1 MTRKTEQDSKDH
13 NHEDHE
19 KDQDHQEHQD
29 HEGHEDHHAMM
40 AADFQ
45 QRFWICLVLTVPI
58 LVLSPMLQ
66 SLLGIEDVIA
76 FPGDVYVLLAFS
88 SAIYFYGG
96 KPFLTGLFDEIRE
109 KQPGMMTLIG
119 MAISVAYF
127 YSAAVALGLAGKVFF
142 WELATLIDI
151 MLLGHWIEM
160 KSVMGASQALNELVK
175 LMPTEAHRLKDDGS
189 VEDVSVDQLE
199 KGDLFR
205 VKPGEKIPTDG
216 KVSEGSSRVDESMV
230 TGESRPVRKEEGEQV
245 IGGTINGDG
254 TLTVEAEKV
263 GEETFLSQVIETV
276 RNAQESK
283 SRSQGLADRAAFWL
297 TVIAVTVG
305 LITLAAWLLIGS
317 PFVDAMERMV
327 TVMVITCPHA
337 LGLAIPLVV
346 ATSTSLAAQNGLLI
360 RERNAFEAARR
371 IDVVIFDK
379 TGTLTEGKFEVGGVV
394 AFGDREEKEILR
406 LAAALESRSEH
417 PIAEGIMQEVKEREI
432 KVPEVKDF
440 EAIKGQG
447 IQGKVEGRSLKVMAP
462 GYLDKNDISYDAEPL
477 REHHDQG
484 RTVVFVVEE
493 NTALG
498 AIALGDTI
506 REESAA
512 ALDTLREMGM
522 RPMMM
527 TGDKEQVAAAVAKTL
542 KIDDYFAE
550 VLPEDKADKVREL
563 RDKGFKVAMTGDGI
577 NDAPALAEADLGI
590 AVGAGTDVAIETA
603 DIVLVHSNPRDVANI
618 FRLSRATYSKTVQ
631 NLIWA
636 SGYNIFAIPLA
647 AGVAVRWGIVIS
659 PAVGALIMSLS
670 TVIVAVN
677 ARLLKL
683 K

>member
-1 MTRKTEQDSKDH
+1 MTNKSEQKN
-13 NHEDHE
+13 NHQHQNELDEEAGHHDHE
-19 KDQDHQEHQD
+19 N
-29 HEGHEDHHAMM
+29 HHAMM
-40 AADFQ
+40 AADFRK
-45 QRFWICLVLTVPI
+45 RFWISLILTLPI
-58 LVLSPMLQ
+58 LILSPMLQ
-66 SLLGIEDVIA
+66 SLFGLARVIS
-76 FPGDVYVLLAFS
+76 FPGDIYVLLAFS

-96 KPFLTGLFDEIRE
+96 KPFLTGLYDEI
-109 KQPGMMTLIG
+109 KQQQPGMMTLIG
-119 MAISVAYF
+119 MAITVAYF

-175 LMPTEAHRLKDDGS
+175 LMPSEAHCLNEDGS
-189 VEDVSVDQLE
+189 TEEVQVDKLE
-199 KGDLFR
+199 KGDRFL

-216 KVSEGSSRVDESMV
+216 IVREGSTRVDESMV
-230 TGESRPVRKEEGEQV
+230 TGESRPVRKGEGEEV

-254 TLTVEAEKV
+254 TLEVEAEKV

-276 RNAQESK
+276 RAAQESK

-305 LITLAAWLLIGS
+305 LITLAAWLFVGS

-346 ATSTSLAAQNGLLI
+346 ATSTSLAAKNGLLI
-360 RERNAFEAARR
+360 RERNAFEAARQ
-371 IDVVIFDK
+371 IDVIVFDK
-379 TGTLTEGKFEVGGVV
+379 TGTLTEGKFEIGGVII
-394 AFGDREEKEILR
+394 FDDQDEKEVLR
-406 LAAALESRSEH
+406 LAAALESHSEH
-417 PIAEGIMQEVKEREI
+417 PIAEGIMQEVNKREI
-432 KVPEVKDF
+432 KVPEVENF

-447 IQGKVEGRSLKVMAP
+447 IKGQVEGRSIRVMAP
-462 GYLDKNDISYDAEPL
+462 GYLEKNDITYDEEPL
-477 REHHDQG
+477 QEHQDQG
-484 RTVVFVVEE
+484 RTLVFVMEDDTV
-493 NTALG
+493 LG

-506 REESAA
+506 REESAG
-512 ALDTLREMGM
+512 ALETLRDMGI

-527 TGDKEQVAAAVAKTL
+527 TGDKEQVAATVAKTL

-550 VLPEDKADKVREL
+550 VLPDAKAEKIREL

-577 NDAPALAEADLGI
+577 NDAPALAEANLGI

-603 DIVLVHSNPRDVANI
+603 DIVLVHSNPQDVANI
-618 FRLSRATYSKTVQ
+618 FRLSHATHNKTVQ

-636 SGYNIFAIPLA
+636 TGYNVFAIPLA
-647 AGVAVRWGIVIS
+647 AGVAIPWGIVIS

-683 K
+683 T

>member
-1 MTRKTEQDSKDH
+1 MTNKSEQK
-13 NHEDHE
+13 NN
-19 KDQDHQEHQD
+19 HQD
-29 HEGHEDHHAMM
+29 HKKDKENGGHNGHENHHAMM
-40 AADFQ
+40 AADFRK
-45 QRFWICLVLTVPI
+45 RFWISLVLTVPI
-58 LVLSPMLQ
+58 LILSPMLQ
-66 SLLGIEDVIA
+66 SLLGLTKVIS
-76 FPGDVYVLLAFS
+76 FPGDIYVLLAFS

-96 KPFLTGLFDEIRE
+96 KPFLTGLYDEIKE
-109 KQPGMMTLIG
+109 QQPGMMTLIG
-119 MAISVAYF
+119 MAITVAYF

-151 MLLGHWIEM
+151 MLLGHWVEM

-175 LMPTEAHRLKDDGS
+175 LMPSEAHRLNEDGS
-189 VEDVSVDQLE
+189 TEDVQVDELE
-199 KGDLFR
+199 KGDLFL

-216 KVSEGSSRVDESMV
+216 VVREGSSRVDESMV
-230 TGESRPVRKEEGEQV
+230 TGESRPVGKEEGEEV

-254 TLTVEAEKV
+254 TLQVEAEKV
-263 GEETFLSQVIETV
+263 GEETFLSQVIKTV
-276 RNAQESK
+276 RAAQESK

-305 LITLAAWLLIGS
+305 LITLAAWLLVGS

-346 ATSTSLAAQNGLLI
+346 ATSTSLAAKNGLLI

-371 IDVVIFDK
+371 IDVIVFDK
-379 TGTLTEGKFEVGGVV
+379 TGTLTEGSFEIGGVIV
-394 AFGDREEKEILR
+394 FDDQDEKEVLR
-406 LAAALESRSEH
+406 LAAALESQSEH
-417 PIAEGIMQEVKEREI
+417 PIAEGIMQEVKKREI
-432 KVPEVKDF
+432 QVPEVENF

-447 IQGKVEGRSLKVMAP
+447 IKGQVEGRSIKVMAP
-462 GYLDKNDISYDAEPL
+462 GYLDKNDITYDEEPL
-477 REHHDQG
+477 QEHQDQG
-484 RTVVFVVEE
+484 RTLVFVMEDDTV
-493 NTALG
+493 LG

-506 REESAA
+506 REESAT
-512 ALDTLREMGM
+512 ALETLRDMGI

-542 KIDDYFAE
+542 KIEDYFAE
-550 VLPEDKADKVREL
+550 VLPDDKAEKIREL

-618 FRLSRATYSKTVQ
+618 FRLSHATYSKTVQ

-636 SGYNIFAIPLA
+636 TGYNVVAIPLA
-647 AGVAVRWGIVIS
+647 AGVAIPWGIVIS

-683 K
+683 T

>member
-1 MTRKTEQDSKDH
+1 MTKESKPD
-13 NHEDHE
+13 N
-19 KDQDHQEHQD
+19 K
-29 HEGHEDHHAMM
+29 HEGHEEHQGHENHHAMM
-40 AADFQ
+40 AADFR
-45 QRFWICLVLTVPI
+45 QRFWISLILTVPI
-58 LVLSPMLQ
+58 LILSPMLQ
-66 SLLGIEDVIA
+66 SLFDLTKVIS
-76 FPGDVYVLLAFS
+76 FPGDHYVLLAFS

-96 KPFLTGLFDEIRE
+96 KPFLTGLYDEIKE
-109 KQPGMMTLIG
+109 QQPGMMTLIG

-175 LMPTEAHRLKDDGS
+175 LMPTEAHRLEEDGS
-189 VEDVSVDQLE
+189 TKDVPVDQLE
-199 KGDLFR
+199 KGDRFV

-216 KVSEGSSRVDESMV
+216 TVREGSSRVDESMV
-230 TGESRPVRKEEGEQV
+230 TGESRPVRKEEGEEV

-263 GEETFLSQVIETV
+263 GEETFLAQVIETV
-276 RNAQESK
+276 RAAQESK

-305 LITLAAWLLIGS
+305 VITLASWLLLGA

-346 ATSTSLAAQNGLLI
+346 ATSTSLAAKNGLLI
-360 RERNAFEAARR
+360 RERNAFEAARHV
-371 IDVVIFDK
+371 DVVVFDK
-379 TGTLTEGKFEVGGVV
+379 TGTLTEGKFEVGGVIV
-394 AFGDREEKEILR
+394 FGDQAEDDILR

-417 PIAEGIMQEVKEREI
+417 PLADGIMQEVNERDL
-432 KVPEVKDF
+432 KVPEVQNF

-447 IQGKVEGRSLKVMAP
+447 IQGEVEGRSIRVMAP
-462 GYLDKNDISYDAEPL
+462 GYLDKNNISYDAESL

-484 RTVVFVVEE
+484 RTVVFVVEGD
-493 NTALG
+493 TAVG

-506 REESAA
+506 REESAE
-512 ALDTLREMGM
+512 ALKALRDMEI

-527 TGDKEQVAAAVAKTL
+527 TGDKEEVAAAVAKTL

-550 VLPEDKADKVREL
+550 VLPEDKAAKVREL

-618 FRLSRATYSKTVQ
+618 FRLSHATHSKTVQ

-636 SGYNIFAIPLA
+636 TGYNVVAIPLA
-647 AGVAVRWGIVIS
+647 AGVAMRWGIVIS

-677 ARLLKL
+677 ARMLKL

>member
-1 MTRKTEQDSKDH
+1 MTNKSEQK
-13 NHEDHE
+13 NN
-19 KDQDHQEHQD
+19 HQD
-29 HEGHEDHHAMM
+29 HKKDKENGGHNGHENHHAMM
-40 AADFQ
+40 AADFRK
-45 QRFWICLVLTVPI
+45 RFWISLVLTVPI
-58 LVLSPMLQ
+58 LILSPMLQ
-66 SLLGIEDVIA
+66 SLLGLTKVIS
-76 FPGDVYVLLAFS
+76 FPGDIYVLLAFS

-96 KPFLTGLFDEIRE
+96 KPFLTGLYDEIKE
-109 KQPGMMTLIG
+109 QQPGMMTLIG
-119 MAISVAYF
+119 MAITVAYF

-151 MLLGHWIEM
+151 MLLGHWVEM

-175 LMPTEAHRLKDDGS
+175 LMPSEAHRLNEDGS
-189 VEDVSVDQLE
+189 TEDVQVDELE
-199 KGDLFR
+199 KGDLFL

-216 KVSEGSSRVDESMV
+216 VVREGSSRVDESMV
-230 TGESRPVRKEEGEQV
+230 TGESRPVGKEEGEEV

-254 TLTVEAEKV
+254 TLQVEAEKV
-263 GEETFLSQVIETV
+263 GEETFLSQVIKTV
-276 RNAQESK
+276 RAAQESK

-305 LITLAAWLLIGS
+305 LITLAAWLLVGS

-346 ATSTSLAAQNGLLI
+346 ATSTSLAAKNGLLI

-371 IDVVIFDK
+371 IDVIVFDK
-379 TGTLTEGKFEVGGVV
+379 TGTLTEGSFEIGGVIV
-394 AFGDREEKEILR
+394 FDDQDEKEVLR
-406 LAAALESRSEH
+406 LAAALESQSEH
-417 PIAEGIMQEVKEREI
+417 PIAEGIMQEVKKREI
-432 KVPEVKDF
+432 KVPEVENF

-447 IQGKVEGRSLKVMAP
+447 IKGQVEGRSIKVMAP
-462 GYLDKNDISYDAEPL
+462 GYLDKNDITYDEEPL
-477 REHHDQG
+477 QEHQDQG
-484 RTVVFVVEE
+484 RTLVFVMEDDTV
-493 NTALG
+493 LG

-506 REESAA
+506 REESAT
-512 ALDTLREMGM
+512 ALETLRDMGI

-542 KIDDYFAE
+542 KIEDYFAE
-550 VLPEDKADKVREL
+550 VLPDDKAEKIREL

-618 FRLSRATYSKTVQ
+618 FRLSHATYSKTVQ

-636 SGYNIFAIPLA
+636 TGYNVVAIPLA
-647 AGVAVRWGIVIS
+647 AGVAIPWGIVIS

-683 K
+683 T

>member
-1 MTRKTEQDSKDH
+1 MTKESKPD
-13 NHEDHE
+13 N
-19 KDQDHQEHQD
+19 K
-29 HEGHEDHHAMM
+29 HEGHEEHQGHENHHAMM
-40 AADFQ
+40 AADFR
-45 QRFWICLVLTVPI
+45 QRFWISLILTVPI
-58 LVLSPMLQ
+58 LILSPMLQ
-66 SLLGIEDVIA
+66 SLFGLTQVIS
-76 FPGDVYVLLAFS
+76 FPGDHYVLLAFS

-96 KPFLTGLFDEIRE
+96 KPFLTGLYDEIKE
-109 KQPGMMTLIG
+109 QQPGMMTLIG

-175 LMPTEAHRLKDDGS
+175 LMPTEAHRLEEDGS
-189 VEDVSVDQLE
+189 TKDVPVDQLE
-199 KGDLFR
+199 KGDRFV

-216 KVSEGSSRVDESMV
+216 TVREGSSRVDESMV
-230 TGESRPVRKEEGEQV
+230 TGESRPVRKEEGEEV

-276 RNAQESK
+276 RAAQESK

-305 LITLAAWLLIGS
+305 VITLASWLLLGA

-346 ATSTSLAAQNGLLI
+346 ATSTSLAARNGLLI
-360 RERNAFEAARR
+360 RERNAFEAARH
-371 IDVVIFDK
+371 IDVVVFDK
-379 TGTLTEGKFEVGGVV
+379 TGTLTEGKFEVGGVIV
-394 AFGDREEKEILR
+394 FGDQDEDDILR

-417 PIAEGIMQEVKEREI
+417 PLAAGIMQEVNERDL
-432 KVPEVKDF
+432 KVPEVQNF

-447 IQGKVEGRSLKVMAP
+447 IQGEVEGRSIRVMAP
-462 GYLDKNDISYDAEPL
+462 GYLDKNNISYDAESL

-484 RTVVFVVEE
+484 RTVVFVVEGD
-493 NTALG
+493 TAVG

-506 REESAA
+506 REESAE
-512 ALDTLREMGM
+512 ALKTLRDMEI

-527 TGDKEQVAAAVAKTL
+527 TGDKEEVAAAVAKTL

-550 VLPEDKADKVREL
+550 VLPEDKAAKVREL

-618 FRLSRATYSKTVQ
+618 FRLSHATHSKTVQ

-636 SGYNIFAIPLA
+636 TGYNVVAIPLA
-647 AGVAVRWGIVIS
+647 AGVAMRWGIVIS

-677 ARLLKL
+677 ARMLKL

>member
-1 MTRKTEQDSKDH
+1 MTKKNKTKNSH
-13 NHEDHE
+13 HH
-19 KDQDHQEHQD
+19 HQEHD
-29 HEGHEDHHAMM
+29 KHNEHEGHEGHEKHHAMM
-40 AADFQ
+40 ADDFR
-45 QRFWICLVLTVPI
+45 QRFWISLALTVPI
-58 LVLSPMLQ
+58 LILSPMLQ
-66 SLLGIEDVIA
+66 SLFGLAEVIA
-76 FPGDVYVLLAFS
+76 FPGDIYVLLAFS

-96 KPFLTGLFDEIRE
+96 KPFLTGLYDEI
-109 KQPGMMTLIG
+109 KQQQPGMMTLIG
-119 MAISVAYF
+119 MAITVAYF

-175 LMPTEAHRLKDDGS
+175 LMPTAAHRLKDDGS

-199 KGDLFR
+199 EGDLFR

-216 KVSEGSSRVDESMV
+216 TVHEGSSRVDESMV
-230 TGESRPVRKEEGEQV
+230 TGESRPVNKEKGEQV
-245 IGGTINGDG
+245 IGGTINGGG
-254 TLTVEAEKV
+254 TLTVQADKV
-263 GEETFLSQVIETV
+263 GKETFLSQVIETV
-276 RNAQESK
+276 RAAQESK

-297 TVIAVTVG
+297 TIIAVIAGVVTLG
-305 LITLAAWLLIGS
+305 AWLLLGS
-317 PFVDAMERMV
+317 AFVDAMERMV

-346 ATSTSLAAQNGLLI
+346 ATSTSLAAKNGLLI
-360 RERNAFEAARR
+360 RERNAFEAARH
-371 IDVVIFDK
+371 IDVIVFDK
-379 TGTLTEGKFEVGGVV
+379 TGTLTEGTFEVGDVV
-394 AFGDREEKEILR
+394 AFGDKEEEILR
-406 LAAALESRSEH
+406 LASALESRSEH
-417 PIAEGIMQEVKEREI
+417 PIAQGIMQEVEKREI
-432 KVPEVKDF
+432 EVPEVEDL

-447 IQGKVEGRSLKVMAP
+447 VQGKVEGRSIRVMAP
-462 GYLDKNDISYDAEPL
+462 GYLEKNNISYDEAAL
-477 REHHDQG
+477 QEHHDQG
-484 RTVVFVVEE
+484 RTVVFVVVED
-493 NTALG
+493 TALG
-498 AIALGDTI
+498 AVALGDTI

-512 ALDTLREMGM
+512 ALETLREMGI

-527 TGDKEQVAAAVAKTL
+527 TGDKEEVAAAVAKTL

-550 VLPEDKADKVREL
+550 VLPEDKAEKVREL
-563 RDKGFKVAMTGDGI
+563 REKGFKVAMTGDGI

-603 DIVLVHSNPRDVANI
+603 DIVLVHSNPRDVVNV
-618 FRLSRATYSKTVQ
+618 FRLSQATHRKTVQ

-636 SGYNIFAIPLA
+636 SGYNVFAIPLA
-647 AGVAVRWGIVIS
+647 AGVAVRWGIVIA
-659 PAVGALIMSLS
+659 PAVGALIMSVS

>member
-1 MTRKTEQDSKDH
+1 MTKESKTDNK
-13 NHEDHE
+13 
-19 KDQDHQEHQD
+19 
-29 HEGHEDHHAMM
+29 HEGHEEHQGHENHHAMM
-40 AADFQ
+40 AADFR
-45 QRFWICLVLTVPI
+45 QRFWISLILTVPI
-58 LVLSPMLQ
+58 LILSPMLQ
-66 SLLGIEDVIA
+66 SLFGLTQVIS
-76 FPGDVYVLLAFS
+76 FPGDHYVLLAFS

-96 KPFLTGLFDEIRE
+96 KPFLTGLYDEIKE
-109 KQPGMMTLIG
+109 QQPGMMTLIG

-175 LMPTEAHRLKDDGS
+175 LMPTEAHRLEEDGS
-189 VEDVSVDQLE
+189 TKDVPVDQLE
-199 KGDLFR
+199 KGDRFV

-216 KVSEGSSRVDESMV
+216 TVREGSSRVDESMV
-230 TGESRPVRKEEGEQV
+230 TGESRPVRKEEGEEV

-276 RNAQESK
+276 RAAQESK

-305 LITLAAWLLIGS
+305 VITLASWLLLGA

-346 ATSTSLAAQNGLLI
+346 ATSTSLAARNGLLI
-360 RERNAFEAARR
+360 RERNAFEAARH
-371 IDVVIFDK
+371 IDVVVFDK
-379 TGTLTEGKFEVGGVV
+379 TGTLTEGKFEVGGVIV
-394 AFGDREEKEILR
+394 FGDQDEDDILR

-417 PIAEGIMQEVKEREI
+417 PLAAGIMQEVNERDL
-432 KVPEVKDF
+432 KVPEVQNF

-447 IQGKVEGRSLKVMAP
+447 IQGEVEGRSIRVMAP
-462 GYLDKNDISYDAEPL
+462 GYLDKNNISYDAESL

-484 RTVVFVVEE
+484 RTVVFVVEGD
-493 NTALG
+493 TAVG

-506 REESAA
+506 REESAE
-512 ALDTLREMGM
+512 ALKTLRDMEI

-527 TGDKEQVAAAVAKTL
+527 TGDKEEVAAAVAKTL

-550 VLPEDKADKVREL
+550 VLPEDKAAKVREL

-618 FRLSRATYSKTVQ
+618 FRLSHATHSKTVQ

-636 SGYNIFAIPLA
+636 TGYNVVAIPLA
-647 AGVAVRWGIVIS
+647 AGVAMRWGIVIS

-677 ARLLKL
+677 ARMLKL

>member
-1 MTRKTEQDSKDH
+1 MTKESEQENNH
-13 NHEDHE
+13 PHHQEHEDHE
-19 KDQDHQEHQD
+19 N
-29 HEGHEDHHAMM
+29 HHAMM
-40 AADFQ
+40 AADFRR
-45 QRFWICLVLTVPI
+45 RFWISLVLTVPI
-58 LVLSPMLQ
+58 LILSPMLQ
-66 SLLGIEDVIA
+66 SLFGLAKVIS
-76 FPGDVYVLLAFS
+76 FPGDHYVLLAFS

-96 KPFLTGLFDEIRE
+96 KPFLTGLYDEIKE
-109 KQPGMMTLIG
+109 KQPGMMTLIAL
-119 MAISVAYF
+119 AISVAYF
-127 YSAAVALGLAGKVFF
+127 YSAAVALGMPGKVFF

-160 KSVMGASQALNELVK
+160 KSVMGASKALNELVK
-175 LMPTEAHRLKDDGS
+175 LMPTEAHRLDEEGS
-189 VEDVSVDQLE
+189 TEDVPVDQLE
-199 KGDLFR
+199 KGDRFV

-216 KVSEGSSRVDESMV
+216 TVKEGSSRVDESMV
-230 TGESRPVRKEEGEQV
+230 TGESRPVRKEEGEEV

-263 GEETFLSQVIETV
+263 GEDTFLSQVIETV
-276 RNAQESK
+276 RAAQESK

-297 TVIAVTVG
+297 TVIAITVG
-305 LITLAAWLLIGS
+305 FTTLAAWLLIGS

-346 ATSTSLAAQNGLLI
+346 ATSTSLAAKNGLLI
-360 RERNAFEAARR
+360 RERNAFEAARH
-371 IDVVIFDK
+371 IDVVVFDK
-379 TGTLTEGKFEVGGVV
+379 TGTLTEGKFEVGGVIV
-394 AFGDREEKEILR
+394 FGDQDEKEILR

-417 PIAEGIMQEVKEREI
+417 PIAAGILQEVKKRDM
-432 KVPEVKDF
+432 KVPEVENF

-447 IQGKVEGRSLKVMAP
+447 IQGKVEGRSIRVMAP
-462 GYLDKNDISYDAEPL
+462 GYLDKNNIAYDAEPL
-477 REHHDQG
+477 QEHHDQG
-484 RTVVFVVEE
+484 RTVVFVVEDD
-493 NTALG
+493 TAVG

-506 REESAA
+506 REESAE
-512 ALDTLREMGM
+512 ALKTLRDMEI

-527 TGDKEQVAAAVAKTL
+527 TGDKEEVAAAVAKTL

-550 VLPEDKADKVREL
+550 VLPEDKAAKVREL

-618 FRLSRATYSKTVQ
+618 FRLSKATYSKTVQ

-636 SGYNIFAIPLA
+636 TGYNVFAIPLA
-647 AGVAVRWGIVIS
+647 AGVAIRWGIVIS
-659 PAVGALIMSLS
+659 PAMGALIMSLS

-677 ARLLKL
+677 ARMLKL

>member
-1 MTRKTEQDSKDH
+1 MTKESKPD
-13 NHEDHE
+13 N
-19 KDQDHQEHQD
+19 K
-29 HEGHEDHHAMM
+29 HEGHQGHENHHAMM
-40 AADFQ
+40 AADFR
-45 QRFWICLVLTVPI
+45 QRFWISLILTVPI
-58 LVLSPMLQ
+58 LILSPMLQ
-66 SLLGIEDVIA
+66 SLFGLTQVIS
-76 FPGDVYVLLAFS
+76 FPGDHYVLLAFS

-96 KPFLTGLFDEIRE
+96 KPFLTGLYDEIKE
-109 KQPGMMTLIG
+109 QQPGMMTLIG

-175 LMPTEAHRLKDDGS
+175 LMPTEAHRLEEDGS
-189 VEDVSVDQLE
+189 TKDVPVDQLE
-199 KGDLFR
+199 KGDRFV

-216 KVSEGSSRVDESMV
+216 TVREGSSRVDESMV
-230 TGESRPVRKEEGEQV
+230 TGESRPVRKEEGEEV

-276 RNAQESK
+276 RAAQESK

-305 LITLAAWLLIGS
+305 VITLASWLLLGA

-346 ATSTSLAAQNGLLI
+346 ATSTSLAARNGLLI
-360 RERNAFEAARR
+360 RERNAFEAARHV
-371 IDVVIFDK
+371 DVVVFDK
-379 TGTLTEGKFEVGGVV
+379 TGTLTEGKFEVGGIIV
-394 AFGDREEKEILR
+394 FGDQAEDDILR

-417 PIAEGIMQEVKEREI
+417 PLAAGIMQEVNERDL
-432 KVPEVKDF
+432 KVPEVQNF

-447 IQGKVEGRSLKVMAP
+447 IQGEVEGRSIRVMAP
-462 GYLDKNDISYDAEPL
+462 GYLDKNNISYDAESL

-484 RTVVFVVEE
+484 RTVVFVVEGD
-493 NTALG
+493 TAVG

-506 REESAA
+506 REESAE
-512 ALDTLREMGM
+512 ALKTLRDMEI

-527 TGDKEQVAAAVAKTL
+527 TGDKEEVAAAVAKTL

-550 VLPEDKADKVREL
+550 VLPEDKAAKVREL

-618 FRLSRATYSKTVQ
+618 FRLSHATHSKTVQ

-636 SGYNIFAIPLA
+636 TGYNVVAIPLA
-647 AGVAVRWGIVIS
+647 AGVAMRWGIVIS

-677 ARLLKL
+677 ARMLKL